1 MLRTADIGSPAPLD
15 SSTTPTISCCC
26 SWCHLEGLAAGL
38 AGSLGR
44 PRDQRMLQRP
54 FTPLSRSGSA
64 FGHTCAIAAEA
75 GEPKQHAAAPC
86 FLLPEY
92 YPEPAA
98 MAGCSKPNA
107 NAKIKAK
114 SRGARTVFV
123 RRRVRCRARC
133 SVLVSR
139 DTRCDARTDVRT
151 GARGVLWCGLV
162 APCHCQ

>member
-92 YPEPAA
+92 YPEPARPWLDVVSLTQTPK
-98 MAGCSKPNA
+98 SKPNPEGRVRFSCGVA
-107 NAKIKAK
+107 YGAAH
-114 SRGARTVFV
+114 GARSLF
-123 RRRVRCRARC
+123 RA
-133 SVLVSR
+133 
-139 DTRCDARTDVRT
+139 TH
-151 GARGVLWCGLV
+151 GAIHGPTYEPGLGAFYGV
-162 APCHCQ
+162 A